1 MFDIKEYD
9 DKYKIYELI
18 DSESKSYI
26 KLCPERGGIIIS
38 FGVNETETLYLDKKT
53 FYDSFSNVRGGIPV
67 LFPLCG
73 QLPNGKYELNG
84 LEYPMKNHGL
94 ARINKWEVVETS
106 IDEGASISIKFE
118 SDDNSKKS
126 FPFDFKVIFKYTLC
140 GNKLTIAQQFENKSD
155 VIMPMSIGFHPYFI
169 SKNKDDI
176 FYDTN
181 ATVFLDHND
190 MKVKPVSKSNINISK
205 SVESKML
212 LNHTGNSFTFKL
224 NDLNR
229 KFTFT
234 YDNVFKYIV
243 IWSVL
248 DKDFVCV
255 EPWSAK
261 NSSLYTK
268 QDLIYVNP
276 KEKLN
281 YSISLTVE
289 L

>member
-18 DSESKSYI
+18 DSENKSYI
-26 KLCPERGGIIIS
+26 KICPERGGIIIG
-38 FGVNETETLYLDKKT
+38 FGVNETETLYLDKET
-53 FYDSFSNVRGGIPV
+53 FYDSTSNVRGGIPV

-73 QLPNGKYELNG
+73 QLPNGKYDLNG
-84 LEYPMKNHGL
+84 IEYPMKNHGL
-94 ARINKWEVVETS
+94 ARINKWKVIKTS
-106 IDEGASISIKFE
+106 IDEGASISIQFE
-118 SDDNSKKS
+118 SDANTKKS
-126 FPFDFKVIFKYTLC
+126 FPFDFNVIFKYTLS

-155 VIMPMSIGFHPYFI
+155 VIMPMSIGYHPYFI
-169 SKNKDDI
+169 AKNKDDI

-181 ATVFLDHND
+181 ATEFLDHND
-190 MKVKPVSKSNINISK
+190 MKVKPVSPESLNISK
-205 SVESKML
+205 SVESKLL
-212 LNHTGNSFTFKL
+212 LNHKGNSFTFKL

-234 YDNVFKYIV
+234 YDDIFKYIV
-243 IWSVL
+243 IWTVL
-248 DKDFVCV
+248 DEDFVCV

-268 QDLIYVNP
+268 KDLIYVNP

-281 YSISLTVE
+281 YSVSLTVE